1 MDDKAVEEEKKEIVF
16 LDENGSGMRRNR
28 AGKGAP
34 RPIDA
39 TLIAF
44 TANGTIVQL
53 PVRNIPETARCS
65 AYDKFSKDKIVF
77 TELIAREFIYILTSQ
92 GMIKKF
98 KTQDALTLKKS
109 GLSIIGLN
117 EGDNVV
123 SVFTADNNADV
134 YVLTHNKIALRFNT
148 EDIAATGRAAKGVK
162 AITLKEDDYVE
173 NGGITPEDM
182 RVLNVQ
188 KRGGKG
194 KRYE

>member
-1 MDDKAVEEEKKEIVF
+1 
-16 LDENGSGMRRNR
+16 
-28 AGKGAP
+28 
-34 RPIDA
+34 
-39 TLIAF
+39 
-44 TANGTIVQL
+44 
-53 PVRNIPETARCS
+53 
-65 AYDKFSKDKIVF
+65 
-77 TELIAREFIYILTSQ
+77 
-92 GMIKKF
+92 MIKKF

-148 EDIAATGRAAKGVK
+148 EDITATGRAAKGVK

-194 KRYE
+194 KKYE